1 MRNELLKAQL
11 LESFSENN
19 KMLCIEVPQ
28 INSLEG
34 KLL

>member
-1 MRNELLKAQL
+1 MRNELVRAQL

-28 INSLEG
+28 QKILRGTN
-34 KLL
+34 K

>member
-19 KMLCIEVPQ
+19 KMLCIEAPQ
-28 INSLEG
+28 IKSLEG
-34 KLL
+34 KL